1 MAADKKNAGSQEIGH
16 NFKTTKYYI
25 RDNQT
30 TLIRALIN
38 VEVGR

>member
-1 MAADKKNAGSQEIGH
+1 MAADKKNVRSQETDH
-16 NFKTTKYYI
+16 NFKTTNYYI

-30 TLIRALIN
+30 TLIRALN